1 VKNILFVQIL
11 LTILLPSWSMSQN
24 ISRLTTSPHASTA
37 ATLNLVNDTDNTIR
51 NIQHITLLPQITR
64 VLCWA
69 ASIQMITQY
78 HAQTMSIHKILMA
91 RDSSYANDAPDTCDY
106 RAFHDTNSQLPAENW
121 NYPVEQDGI
130 EPYQQRELEIIL
142 SNLGY
147 YGHEDATKLEWSVIL
162 KQINNCHPFL
172 ISIYDSGKEE
182 DPENRHVVVV
192 KGYWISKNGD
202 KYIIVYDPYG
212 QCVGQAYS
220 LAYESLSDPSSHN
233 KIYNHVINIYSKTNT
248 DCIACRED
256 QTVNEVMEPRELYI
270 QTAFSINEDSLI
282 INTDLVSQLTENV
295 VNVNIVSNKKILDST
310 ATGEDIYLDYQ
321 IKDIII
327 DKNTVVRVQRLADQK
342 WHIIKVIENFYTAHN
357 FSGNLPKQ
365 YIMFPGLK
373 QAYFRSKTDNTLNP
387 QYDISESSN
396 RGKTIKPDQ
405 FSKTIK
411 EQSKLINTQ
420 ILTQRL
426 KSDITKF
433 EKNMKTL
440 DTPLHKPE
448 IELLKTS
455 INKLKE
461 KLN

>member
-1 VKNILFVQIL
+1 
-11 LTILLPSWSMSQN
+11 MSQN
-24 ISRLTTSPHASTA
+24 IRRLSSSPHTSTA
-37 ATLNLVNDTDNTIR
+37 ATLNLAYDTDKTIR
-51 NIQHITLLPQITR
+51 NIQHITLLPQITG

-69 ASIQMITQY
+69 ASIQMITNY
-78 HAQTMSIHKILMA
+78 HNPSMSLHKILMA
-91 RDSSYANDAPDTCDY
+91 RDSSYTNDAPDTCDY
-106 RAFHDTNSQLPAENW
+106 RTFHDNYQSSAERW

-142 SNLGY
+142 SKLGY
-147 YGHEDATKLEWSVIL
+147 YGHEDAIKLEWSVIV

-172 ISIYDSGKEE
+172 ISIYDSGTEG

-192 KGYWISKNGD
+192 KGYWISENGD
-202 KYIIVYDPYG
+202 RYIIVYDPYG
-212 QCVGQAYS
+212 QCIGQVYS
-220 LAYESLSDPSSHN
+220 LKYESLSDPSSHN
-233 KIYNHVINIYSKTNT
+233 KIYNHVINIYSKTST

-295 VNVNIVSNKKILDST
+295 VNVGIVSNKKILDST
-310 ATGEDIYLDYQ
+310 ASGDNIYLDYQ

-342 WHIIKVIENFYTAHN
+342 WHIIKVIENFYAAHN
-357 FSGNLPKQ
+357 PSGSLPKQ

-396 RGKTIKPDQ
+396 RGETIKSDQ
-405 FSKTIK
+405 FSKIIK

-420 ILTQRL
+420 VFTQRL
-426 KSDITKF
+426 KSDIIKF
-433 EKNMKTL
+433 EKNTKIL
-440 DTPLHKPE
+440 DYSLHKPE